1 MDLTG
6 AQTPGG
12 IFVYRNAS
20 RVRIQWKP
28 QKAHKP
34 GEQKKSQSDFR
45 NPGFDALHGQ
55 ELGPIKLY
63 LFGGFDEGPIQIIRC
78 G

>member
-1 MDLTG
+1 LFTG
-6 AQTPGG
+6 MP
-12 IFVYRNAS
+12 S

-45 NPGFDALHGQ
+45 NPGLDALHGQ